1 MSFLDKL
8 QALFKTEKKL
18 DVGAQYELLGEVF
31 LGTMSRFHKA
41 RERQTNRIVGLKICD
56 SEKMEFFES
65 RFRGLNKPSEG
76 EIAISLKHPRIV
88 NTFEYG
94 LTTKD
99 QFYIVMEF
107 LPGSGLHTL
116 IKHNVLRLEG
126 IRVDLIRQM
135 AEALL
140 YVHDAGYIHRDVCP
154 RNFICSEDASSLKLI
169 DFGLTL
175 PDLPAFRQP
184 GNRTGTPNY
193 MSPEIVRRRST
204 DRRVDIFAFGVSA
217 YQLLTFEHPWP
228 NTDYTTGKGA
238 LSHDTELP
246 VPLLKLRPR
255 LNQVLARAI
264 SDCMDPNRDNR
275 PESLEVLLKRI
286 RKVEA
291 EDEV

>member
-1 MSFLDKL
+1 MSLLEKL

-18 DVGAQYELLGEVF
+18 DVGAQYELLGEGF

-41 RERQTNRIVGLKICD
+41 RERQTNRVVGLKICD
-56 SEKMEFFES
+56 SEKIEFFES
-65 RFRGLNKPSEG
+65 RFKGLNKPSEG
-76 EIAISLKHPRIV
+76 EIALSLKHPRIV
-88 NTFEYG
+88 KTFEYG

-99 QFYIVMEF
+99 QFYILMEF

-116 IKHNVLRLEG
+116 IKHRVSRLEG
-126 IRVDLIRQM
+126 LRVELIRQM
-135 AEALL
+135 AEALQF
-140 YVHDAGYIHRDVCP
+140 VHDSGYIHRDVCP
-154 RNFICSEDASSLKLI
+154 RNFICDEEAASVKLI

-175 PDLPAFRQP
+175 PDQPAFRQP

-193 MSPEIVRRRST
+193 MAPEIVRRRST

-238 LSHDTELP
+238 LSHDSEAP
-246 VPLLKLRPR
+246 VPLLSLRPQ
-255 LNQVLARAI
+255 LNQSLARAI
-264 SDCMDPNRDNR
+264 TDCMDPVRERR
-275 PESLEVLLKRI
+275 PETLEVFLKRI
-286 RKVEA
+286 RKVEG

>member
-1 MSFLDKL
+1 MSFLEKL

-18 DVGAQYELLGEVF
+18 DVGAQYELLGEGF

-41 RERQTNRIVGLKICD
+41 RDRQTNQILGLKICD
-56 SEKMEFFES
+56 SDKIEFFES

-76 EIAISLKHPRIV
+76 EIALSLKHPRIV
-88 NTFEYG
+88 NTFGYG

-99 QFYIVMEF
+99 QFYILMEF
-107 LPGSGLHTL
+107 VPGSGLQTL
-116 IKHNVLRLEG
+116 IKHQVSRLEG
-126 IRVDLIRQM
+126 VRVALIRQM
-135 AEALL
+135 AEALQF
-140 YVHDAGYIHRDVCP
+140 VHDTGYIHRDVCP
-154 RNFICSEDASSLKLI
+154 RNFICSEDATSLKLI
-169 DFGLTL
+169 DFGLSL
-175 PDLPAFRQP
+175 PDLPAFQQP

-238 LSHDTELP
+238 LAHDTEP
-246 VPLLKLRPR
+246 SVPLLTVRPQ

-264 SDCMDPNRDNR
+264 SDCMAPIRENR
-275 PESLEVLLKRI
+275 PDSLEIFLKRI
-286 RKVEA
+286 RKVES